1 MLLDRFL
8 IDVIN
13 KVMVEIIASRVY
25 FELFVKII
33 VIEDFVQLRS
43 FTF

>member
-25 FELFVKII
+25 FELFVKNI